1 LIMIKPRMMFN
12 FFVRIWQRRRII
24 WITDMIFIAI
34 GDKMLD
40 MIPMHEIHC
49 IAEMNEESSSV
60 LRRPPITDSRLR
72 DLSQSE
78 FSRVG
83 TSANTG
89 VRSLQKSATMKHG
102 ERRGGGVRFLAIQIR
117 TIPDGFNSGR
127 AYYLRA
133 PLNESSKTI
142 EELVHR
148 LSLAS
153 QAAKLRTRRKSL
165 LLRSQDEVKIVQ
177 GSFAFQIIIAALIIA
192 VKLILF
198 LKRCWKSICCD
209 EHR

>member
-1 LIMIKPRMMFN
+1 MFDYDQDSPRIMLN

-24 WITDMIFIAI
+24 WIPDMIFIAI

-49 IAEMNEESSSV
+49 IAEMNEESSSD

-72 DLSQSE
+72 DLPQSE
-78 FSRVG
+78 FSRVS
-83 TSANTG
+83 TSINTG
-89 VRSLQKSATMKHG
+89 VGSLQKSSTIRNG
-102 ERRGGGVRFLAIQIR
+102 ERRGAGVRFLAIQIR

-133 PLNESSKTI
+133 SLNDSSKTT
-142 EELVHR
+142 EDLVQR
-148 LSLAS
+148 LSFAS

-165 LLRSQDEVKIVQ
+165 FLRSQDAVKVVQ
-177 GSFAFQIIIAALIIA
+177 GAFTFQIMIAALIIA
-192 VKLILF
+192 VRLILF
-198 LKRCWKSICCD
+198 LKKLL
-209 EHR
+209 

>member
-1 LIMIKPRMMFN
+1 
-12 FFVRIWQRRRII
+12 
-24 WITDMIFIAI
+24 MIFIAI

-49 IAEMNEESSSV
+49 IAEMNEESSSD

-72 DLSQSE
+72 DLPQSE
-78 FSRVG
+78 FSRVVS
-83 TSANTG
+83 TSINTG
-89 VRSLQKSATMKHG
+89 VGSLQKSTTIRNG
-102 ERRGGGVRFLAIQIR
+102 ERRGAGVRFLAIQIR

-133 PLNESSKTI
+133 SLNDSSKRT
-142 EELVHR
+142 EDLVQR

-165 LLRSQDEVKIVQ
+165 FLRSQDAVKVVQ
-177 GSFAFQIIIAALIIA
+177 GSFTFQIMIAALIIA
-192 VKLILF
+192 VRLILF
-198 LKRCWKSICCD
+198 LKKLL
-209 EHR
+209 